1 MGSFTS
7 LISVKMCSRSQSF
20 IIQTPSR
27 SLSICG
33 SKEHG
38 RESSST
44 TTTTMTVTT
53 TRRKSPT
60 LVSDALKQSSTS
72 SFLPKKSRPGFE
84 SYLSLNGAERS
95 SSSESLDDIKI
106 TSLMRFVIAHPGSG
120 LTGFRRRRGS
130 DGRERR
136 VSYRKRLNKL
146 SRGVNFSFLM
156 LIWALNSEIFK

>member
-1 MGSFTS
+1 
-7 LISVKMCSRSQSF
+7 MCSRSQSF

-44 TTTTMTVTT
+44 TTAAATMTTT

-60 LVSDALKQSSTS
+60 LVSAALKESSTS
-72 SFLPKKSRPGFE
+72 SFLPQKSRPGFG

-95 SSSESLDDIKI
+95 SSSRSESLDDIKI